1 MLERVTRVH
10 LVGIGGIGMSGIA
23 ELLIHLG
30 YEVSGSDLRSSV
42 ITKRLQTLGAQVDV
56 GHDSRHVGEVDLVVL
71 SSAVP
76 QDNPERREAER
87 RGIPLIA
94 RGVMLAELSCQR
106 RGIAVVGSH
115 GKTTTAAMIATVLE
129 YGGLDPTA
137 LIGGTL
143 SAFGSN
149 ARLGQGQFM
158 VVEADESDRSFLE
171 LSPEIAVLTNLDEE
185 HLDAYDGIGE
195 FEDAFVTFAG
205 SVPVEGCVVACLDDP
220 WLRRLLPRVKRP
232 VVTYGIDADA
242 ADVQASEVTLGPAGS
257 RCRVRMSSL
266 GGEVGEFECTLAVPG
281 RHNLQNAMAAV
292 TVGARLGLPI
302 DVIADALT
310 RFTGAD
316 RRFQVVAVV
325 DGITV
330 IDDYAHHP
338 TEIAAVLATIRLRTP
353 RRVIAVFQAH
363 RYTRTQQLLERF
375 GEVLAGVDVL
385 ILTEVYAASEL
396 PIAGVTAS
404 ALAAA
409 VRHVASVSVRVVSEL
424 DCVASVVATEAQ
436 PGDVVVTL
444 GAGSINSVVPQI
456 VEALRRQQ
464 GAEISR

>member
-1 MLERVTRVH
+1 
-10 LVGIGGIGMSGIA
+10 
-23 ELLIHLG
+23 
-30 YEVSGSDLRSSV
+30 
-42 ITKRLQTLGAQVDV
+42 
-56 GHDSRHVGEVDLVVL
+56 
-71 SSAVP
+71 
-76 QDNPERREAER
+76 
-87 RGIPLIA
+87 
-94 RGVMLAELSCQR
+94 
-106 RGIAVVGSH
+106 
-115 GKTTTAAMIATVLE
+115 
-129 YGGLDPTA
+129 
-137 LIGGTL
+137 
-143 SAFGSN
+143 
-149 ARLGQGQFM
+149 
-158 VVEADESDRSFLE
+158 
-171 LSPEIAVLTNLDEE
+171 
-185 HLDAYDGIGE
+185 
-195 FEDAFVTFAG
+195 
-205 SVPVEGCVVACLDDP
+205 
-220 WLRRLLPRVKRP
+220 
-232 VVTYGIDADA
+232 
-242 ADVQASEVTLGPAGS
+242 
-257 RCRVRMSSL
+257 
-266 GGEVGEFECTLAVPG
+266 
-281 RHNLQNAMAAV
+281 
-292 TVGARLGLPI
+292 
-302 DVIADALT
+302 VIADALT